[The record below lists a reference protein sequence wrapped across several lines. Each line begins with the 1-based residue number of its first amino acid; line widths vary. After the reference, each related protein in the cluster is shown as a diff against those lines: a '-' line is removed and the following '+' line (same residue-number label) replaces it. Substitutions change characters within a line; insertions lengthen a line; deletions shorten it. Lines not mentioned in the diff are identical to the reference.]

1 MQPTTN
7 QTVPATSHLPS
18 QTADRQPSTMGQAPA
33 PALLDAEALRHIS
46 GGVSTSTPVGAW

>member
-18 QTADRQPSTMGQAPA
+18 QTADRQPSTVGQAPA
-33 PALLDAEALRHIS
+33 PLDAEALRHIS
-46 GGVSTSTPVGAW
+46 GGVTSATLTPVGAW